1 MARPRKEKE
10 LLVVVPIR
18 LPADFVER
26 IDAEARSSGESR
38 SDVLRKRIDSGESTK
53 PILGTG
59 KPTPQ
64 KRERLSKASRADPK
78 LLMQLSRIGSNL
90 NQLAKSVNIGTL
102 VGKSNDSLAVL
113 IELERIERQLRSL
126 SAEHGGVHAN

>member
-113 IELERIERQLRSL
+113 IELERIERQLRRL
-126 SAEHGGVHAN
+126 SAEHGGLHAD

>member
-26 IDAEARSSGESR
+26 IDAEAKSSGESR
-38 SDVLRKRIDSGESTK
+38 SDVFRRRIDSGKSEK

-59 KPTPQ
+59 KSTPQ
-64 KRERLSKASRADPK
+64 KRERLSKASRADPQ
-78 LLMQLSRIGSNL
+78 LLMQLSRIGSNV
-90 NQLAKSVNIGTL
+90 NQLAKSVNIGAL
-102 VGKSNDSLAVL
+102 AGKSNDALAVL
-113 IELERIERQLRSL
+113 IELERIEGHLRRL
-126 SAEHGGVHAN
+126 SAAHGGAHAN

>member
-38 SDVLRKRIDSGESTK
+38 SDVLRRRIDSGESEN

-78 LLMQLSRIGSNL
+78 FLMQLSRIGSNV
-90 NQLAKSVNIGTL
+90 NQLAKSVNIGAL

-113 IELERIERQLRSL
+113 IELERIEGHLRRL